1 MLKRVDSTG
10 SLVWDRL
17 VQAYEFEFSR
27 ITDKKP
33 GPDGLMA
40 VDTVLGGNVAGW
52 ILWLEGQPAGLAAV
66 VDHGQVREVA
76 EFYVVPCW
84 RGRGTGRTLAALL
97 FDRYPGA
104 WVVKQLV
111 EATEAQVFWRRTLA
125 SLPCQKL
132 REDSFVDPYWGLVFR
147 QRFVWEGRT
156 DPILA
161 AREDLGTP

>member
-1 MLKRVDSTG
+1 MLKRVDATD

-27 ITDKKP
+27 ITSKKP
-33 GPDGLMA
+33 GPDGLMP

-52 ILWLEGQPAGLAAV
+52 VLWLEGHPAGLAAV
-66 VDHGQVREVA
+66 VDHGPAREVA

-84 RGRGTGRTLAALL
+84 RGQGTGRMVAAHL

-111 EATEAQVFWRRTLA
+111 GATEAQGFWRRTLA
-125 SLPCQKL
+125 ALPCREL
-132 REDSFVDPYWGLVFR
+132 HEDSFVDPYWGLVVR
-147 QRFVWEGRT
+147 QRFAWAGRT
-156 DPILA
+156 DFVETV
-161 AREDLGTP
+161 RDGLGTP